1 VKAFR
6 KNTKQRS
13 KRIVKKMTSEFCI
26 SSSLHHPHVVET
38 LDLVVDNNHNWCEVM
53 EYCAGGTLFDV
64 LKDRKLLI
72 GEVNCCY
79 NSIAG
84 SSLPSF
90 NGCCSSGLEALKTS
104 FLTLKDSSRS
114 VTSNRSGC
122 VQDCF

>member
-1 VKAFR
+1 VCPKRGNKVYAVKAFR
-6 KNTKQRS
+6 K
-13 KRIVKKMTSEFCI
+13 KRKNEGQKEYMKKMTSEFCI

-79 NSIAG
+79 KQ
-84 SSLPSF
+84 L
-90 NGCCSSGLEALKTS
+90 LQQY
-104 FLTLKDSSRS
+104 
-114 VTSNRSGC
+114 VT
-122 VQDCF
+122 